1 MKKEDCIFC
10 KIAAGEI
17 PSKTL
22 YEDESFRVILDISP
36 ASKGHAIILP
46 KSHAAN
52 LYELSDED
60 ASRILVVAKKVATVM
75 QDILHCDGLNVLQ
88 NNGEAAGQSVFHLH
102 VHLIPRYEND
112 TVNIKWAPGTPDDAF
127 LAEFADRVSTALGQ
141 SRA

>member
-88 NNGEAAGQSVFHLH
+88 NNGKAAGQSVFHLH

>member
-46 KSHAAN
+46 KNHAAN

-112 TVNIKWAPGTPDDAF
+112 RINIK
-127 LAEFADRVSTALGQ
+127 
-141 SRA
+141 

>member
-1 MKKEDCIFC
+1 MKKDDCIFC
-10 KIAAGEI
+10 KIAAGDI

-46 KSHAAN
+46 KNHAAN
-52 LYELSDED
+52 LYELPDED
-60 ASRILVVAKKVATVM
+60 ASKIFVVAKKVATVM
-75 QDILHCDGLNVLQ
+75 KDILQCDGLNVLQ

-112 TVNIKWAPGTPDDAF
+112 TVNIKWKPGTPDDTF
-127 LAEFADRVSTALGQ
+127 LAEFAEKVTEALK
-141 SRA
+141 

>member
-1 MKKEDCIFC
+1 MKKDDCIFC

-46 KSHAAN
+46 KEHADN
-52 LYELSDED
+52 LYELSDEA
-60 ASRILVVAKKVATVM
+60 ASKIFVVAKKVASAM
-75 QDILHCDGLNVLQ
+75 KDLLQCDGLNVLQ

-112 TVNIKWAPGTPDDAF
+112 TVNIKWRPGEPDEAF
-127 LAEFADRVSTALGQ
+127 LEEFAGKVAERLK
-141 SRA
+141 